1 MSIARR
7 KARTGER
14 VIVNALFVCAVLSVA
29 VTVGIV
35 AVLLVDAVEFFRE
48 SSLVDFL
55 TGTVWAPGQG
65 GGEGGQYGVLPLI
78 NGTLMIGVGAIVVGL
93 PLGVLT
99 AIYLSEYAN
108 PRVRGVLKPT
118 LEILAGIPTVIV
130 GYFALQFITP
140 EPAAPDLRRR
150 AGVHLQRRGRV
161 DRGRADDPA
170 DHRLDQRGRHAPVP
184 SSLRE
189 ARYGLGSS
197 KRQVSLRVVVP
208 AALSG
213 IAASVILAFSRA
225 VGETMAVTIAAGN
238 SPKLTFDYFTSIQ
251 TLTAHR
257 PDRERRGGGR
267 DGPLQ
272 RPVRPRADA
281 VRDHPGHEPDLGPHR
296 PPLPAGVLVTASA
309 GGPGPFEAAAGA
321 TRSGPRSWSTRPSR
335 SCCSS
340 APSSG

>member
-1 MSIARR
+1 VVSITTR

-14 VIVNALFVCAVLSVA
+14 VIVNALFVCAVLSIA

-48 SSLVDFL
+48 SSLVEFL

-65 GGEGGQYGVLPLI
+65 SGEGGQYGVLPLV
-78 NGTLMIGVGAIVVGL
+78 NGTLMIGLGAIVVGL

-140 EPAAPDLRRR
+140 SLLRPIFGEERVFVFNAA
-150 AGVHLQRRGRV
+150 AGAIAVGLMILPIIASISEDAMRS
-161 DRGRADDPA
+161 
-170 DHRLDQRGRHAPVP
+170 VP

-189 ARYGLGSS
+189 AAFGLGST

-238 SPKLTFDYFTSIQ
+238 SPKMTFDYFTSIQ
-251 TLTAHR
+251 TLTAAIAQTVS
-257 PDRERRGGGR
+257 G
-267 DGPLQ
+267 
-272 RPVRPRADA
+272 
-281 VRDHPGHEPDLGPHR
+281 
-296 PPLPAGVLVTASA
+296 
-309 GGPGPFEAAAGA
+309 EAAAGTVRYNA
-321 TRSGPRSWSTRPSR
+321 LFALGLALFVITLVMNLI
-335 SCCSS
+335 S
-340 APSSG
+340 ARIVRRFRQVYS

>member
-1 MSIARR
+1 VSIARR
-7 KARTGER
+7 KVRTGER

-140 EPAAPDLRRR
+140 SLLRPIFGDERVFIFNAA
-150 AGVHLQRRGRV
+150 AGSIAVGLMILPIIASISEDAMRS
-161 DRGRADDPA
+161 
-170 DHRLDQRGRHAPVP
+170 VP

-189 ARYGLGSS
+189 AGYGLGSS

-238 SPKLTFDYFTSIQ
+238 SPKMTFDYFTSIQ
-251 TLTAHR
+251 TLTAAIAQTVS
-257 PDRERRGGGR
+257 G
-267 DGPLQ
+267 
-272 RPVRPRADA
+272 
-281 VRDHPGHEPDLGPHR
+281 
-296 PPLPAGVLVTASA
+296 
-309 GGPGPFEAAAGA
+309 EAAAGTVRYNA
-321 TRSGPRSWSTRPSR
+321 LFALGLTLFVITLAMNLI
-335 SCCSS
+335 S
-340 APSSG
+340 ARIVRRFRQVYS

>member
-1 MSIARR
+1 MSITTR

-14 VIVNALFVCAVLSVA
+14 VIINALFVCAVLSIA

-48 SSLVDFL
+48 SSLVEFL

-65 GGEGGQYGVLPLI
+65 SGEGGQYGVLPLV
-78 NGTLMIGVGAIVVGL
+78 NGTLMIGLGAIVVGL

-108 PRVRGVLKPT
+108 PKVRGVLKPT

-140 EPAAPDLRRR
+140 SLLRPIFGEERVFVFNAA
-150 AGVHLQRRGRV
+150 AGAVAVGLMILPIIASISEDAMRS
-161 DRGRADDPA
+161 
-170 DHRLDQRGRHAPVP
+170 VP

-189 ARYGLGSS
+189 AAFGLGST

-238 SPKLTFDYFTSIQ
+238 SPKMTFDYFTSIQ
-251 TLTAHR
+251 TLTAAIAQTVS
-257 PDRERRGGGR
+257 G
-267 DGPLQ
+267 
-272 RPVRPRADA
+272 
-281 VRDHPGHEPDLGPHR
+281 
-296 PPLPAGVLVTASA
+296 
-309 GGPGPFEAAAGA
+309 EAAAGTVRYNA
-321 TRSGPRSWSTRPSR
+321 LFALGLTLFVITLVMNLI
-335 SCCSS
+335 S
-340 APSSG
+340 ARIVRRFRQVYS

>member
-14 VIVNALFVCAVLSVA
+14 VIIVALFVCAVLSIA

-35 AVLLVDAVEFFRE
+35 AVLLVDTVEFFRE
-48 SSLVDFL
+48 SSVVDFL

-65 GGEGGQYGVLPLI
+65 AGEDGQYGVLPLI
-78 NGTLMIGVGAIVVGL
+78 NGTLMIGVGSLVVGL

-140 EPAAPDLRRR
+140 TLLRPIFGEDRVFIFNAASGSIAVGLMILPIIASISEDAMRS
-150 AGVHLQRRGRV
+150 
-161 DRGRADDPA
+161 
-170 DHRLDQRGRHAPVP
+170 VP
-184 SSLRE
+184 WSLRE
-189 ARYGLGSS
+189 AAYGLGST

-238 SPKLTFDYFTSIQ
+238 TPKMTFDFFTSIQ
-251 TLTAHR
+251 TLTASIAQTV
-257 PDRERRGGGR
+257 RGE
-267 DGPLQ
+267 
-272 RPVRPRADA
+272 V
-281 VRDHPGHEPDLGPHR
+281 
-296 PPLPAGVLVTASA
+296 
-309 GGPGPFEAAAGA
+309 AAGTVRYNA
-321 TRSGPRSWSTRPSR
+321 LFALGITLFVITLVMNLV
-335 SCCSS
+335 S
-340 APSSG
+340 ARIVRRFRQVYS

>member
-1 MSIARR
+1 VSIARR
-7 KARTGER
+7 KVRTGER

-78 NGTLMIGVGAIVVGL
+78 NGTLMIGLGAIVVGL

-140 EPAAPDLRRR
+140 SLLRPIFGDDRVFIFNAA
-150 AGVHLQRRGRV
+150 AGSIAVGLMILPIIASISEDAMRSV
-161 DRGRADDPA
+161 
-170 DHRLDQRGRHAPVP
+170 PV
-184 SSLRE
+184 SLRE
-189 ARYGLGSS
+189 AAYGLGST

-238 SPKLTFDYFTSIQ
+238 SPKMTFDYFTSIQ
-251 TLTAHR
+251 TLTAAIAQTVS
-257 PDRERRGGGR
+257 G
-267 DGPLQ
+267 
-272 RPVRPRADA
+272 
-281 VRDHPGHEPDLGPHR
+281 
-296 PPLPAGVLVTASA
+296 
-309 GGPGPFEAAAGA
+309 EAAAGTVRYNA
-321 TRSGPRSWSTRPSR
+321 LFALGLTLFVITLAMNLI
-335 SCCSS
+335 S
-340 APSSG
+340 ARIVRRFRQVYS